1 MGLPTAFSSKT
12 KLWFRSKFPYESSF
26 ALLQL
31 RHWLFCFDGGI
42 QCADIAL
49 HMVIMYTSLQ
59 YPLHYLPDHRLLRVL
74 LGKQKA
80 PGMNLHNHLASIDWR
95 FNYFSKFNPGA
106 EALRIDISVLT
117 HYRHVTNQIFSFAFP
132 VRYDLS
138 GKPSLSRT
146 IGPSQDT
153 DRTLAWS
160 IPPHPLFATNISAPP
175 STPRIPFRQFHF
187 TMFYS
192 KFQ

>member
-42 QCADIAL
+42 QDTDIAWD
-49 HMVIMYTSLQ
+49 MVIMYTSPQHL
-59 YPLHYLPDHRLLRVL
+59 LHYLPDHRLLCVL

-117 HYRHVTNQIFSFAFP
+117 HYRHVTNQIFSFAFS

-138 GKPSLSRT
+138 GKPSLSRA
-146 IGPSQDT
+146 IGSSQDT
-153 DRTLAWS
+153 DRTLTWS
-160 IPPHPLFATNISAPP
+160 MLSHPLFTTNISAPP
-175 STPRIPFRQFHF
+175 STPRIPYRQFHF
-187 TMFYS
+187 TMFYGR
-192 KFQ
+192 FQ